1 MRFQN
6 QDLKRKLISE
16 NAEDMKR
23 FHLAN
28 VGPGSFL
35 IPISTAPILTVPSA
49 PKNDKKTQP
58 QEPWQ
63 VARQLF
69 EHSVEQFVQQWPT

>member
-6 QDLKRKLISE
+6 QDLNRNLGSE

-28 VGPGSFL
+28 VGPGAFL
-35 IPISTAPILTVPSA
+35 IPISTASILTVPSA
-49 PKNDKKTQP
+49 PKNDKKLSHKSP
-58 QEPWQ
+58 GKL
-63 VARQLF
+63 RGNFLNIR
-69 EHSVEQFVQQWPT
+69 